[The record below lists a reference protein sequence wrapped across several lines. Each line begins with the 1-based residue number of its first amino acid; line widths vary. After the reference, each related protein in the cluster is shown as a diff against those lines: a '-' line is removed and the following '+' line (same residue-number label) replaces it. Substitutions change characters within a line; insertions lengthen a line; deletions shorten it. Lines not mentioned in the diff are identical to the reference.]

1 MRDATS
7 RRTFNSL
14 LNTNPFR
21 DDTLNFLVRFQVNIR
36 HSSPSDTDLPLEFR
50 RRFLKYDLRV
60 GFGINAQLNQANRSA
75 QIAVARNEEHKG
87 RTLVLVSDCKTTGVA
102 TAAANVEVIHTLRA
116 YQSREEKKTPPSVK
130 VPLNS

>member
-21 DDTLNFLVRFQVNIR
+21 NDTLDFLVCFQVNIR
-36 HSSPSDTDLPLEFR
+36 HSSPSDADLPLEFR

-60 GFGINAQLNQANRSA
+60 GFGINAQLNQAGSLSSNSSR
-75 QIAVARNEEHKG
+75 QKWGHEG

-116 YQSREEKKTPPSVK
+116 YQSREKKKSTSISKGPFE
-130 VPLNS
+130 